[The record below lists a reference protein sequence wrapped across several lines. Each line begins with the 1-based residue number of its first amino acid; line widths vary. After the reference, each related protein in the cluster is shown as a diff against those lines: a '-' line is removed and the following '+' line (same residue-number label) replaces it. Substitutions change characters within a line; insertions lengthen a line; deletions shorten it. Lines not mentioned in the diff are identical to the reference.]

1 MNITNINVNQ
11 LAKNGIA
18 ALTNNAPVLLTAFG
32 AAGVVGTA
40 VLTAKATFHA
50 SDLIREAAL
59 QEYEEGEMVTSEE
72 LRQTFTNVEKA
83 KIVWPLYITPAVSG
97 SLSVAAIV
105 MSHRISSKRAA
116 MLAAAY
122 ALNEKRIEEYQDKIK
137 EKFGVKKEKE
147 ARDELQQEAVTR
159 LFEGG
164 NANDIF
170 FNPLAGKVLIM
181 EAYTGRP
188 FWSKVEDIKAAAN
201 EVNVEIANEN
211 SVRIS
216 EFYDRIGLDHTSLS
230 DSFGWNTH
238 ERLELDWT
246 TTTSPDGS
254 MAVHV
259 FDYVNPPIMNPGSG
273 AAFR

>member
-1 MNITNINVNQ
+1 MNISAININQ
-11 LAKNGIA
+11 LAKNGLA
-18 ALTNNAPVLLTAFG
+18 ALTDNAPVLLTAFG
-32 AAGVVGTA
+32 AVGVAGTA
-40 VLTAKATFHA
+40 VLTARATFHA
-50 SDLIREAAL
+50 SDLLRVAAL
-59 QEYEEGEMVTSEE
+59 QEYEEGEMVAVEE
-72 LRQTFTNVEKA
+72 LAATFTTVEKV
-83 KIVWPLYITPAVSG
+83 KIVWPLYIAPTTSG
-97 SLSVAAIV
+97 VLSVAAIV

-137 EKFGVKKEKE
+137 EKFGIKKEKE
-147 ARDELQQEAVTR
+147 ARDEIQQAHVAA

-188 FWSKVEDIKAAAN
+188 FWSTVETIKAAAN

-216 EFYDRIGLDHTSLS
+216 EFYDRIGLPHVSTS
-230 DSFGWNTH
+230 DYFGWNSH
-238 ERLELDWT
+238 EKLELDWT
-246 TTTSPDGS
+246 TAASPDGS
-254 MAVHV
+254 LAVHV
-259 FDYVNPPIMNPGSG
+259 FDYVNPPIQNPGSG

>member
-1 MNITNINVNQ
+1 MDITSININQ
-11 LAKNGIA
+11 LAKNGIN

-32 AAGVVGTA
+32 AVGVAGTA

-50 SDLIREAAL
+50 SDLLREAAL
-59 QEYEEGEMVTSEE
+59 QEYEEGEQVTTEE
-72 LRQTFTNVEKA
+72 LNATFTKMEKA
-83 KIVWPLYITPAVSG
+83 KLVWPLYITPVSTG
-97 SLSVAAIV
+97 ALSIAAIV

-116 MLAAAY
+116 VIAAAY
-122 ALNEKRIEEYQDKIK
+122 ALNEKRIEEYQEKMK
-137 EKFGVKKEKE
+137 EKFGDKKEKA
-147 ARDELQQEAVTR
+147 ARDEIQQDRVAAMY
-159 LFEGG
+159 EGG
-164 NANDIF
+164 SANDIF

-201 EVNVEIANEN
+201 EINVEIANEN
-211 SVRIS
+211 SVRMS
-216 EFYDRIGLDHTSLS
+216 EFYDRIGLPHVSTS
-230 DSFGWNTH
+230 DYFGWNTN

-246 TTTSPDGS
+246 TTTSPDGTQ
-254 MAVHV
+254 AVHV